1 MLMKLSSSFFF
12 PFAILNYQAC
22 GLFIDSTADR
32 LHSPHIPFLITPNPK
47 ILTYSPFP
55 ECDVYIQAFNSAM
68 TQINCAYLNSNPQ
81 LLTFLTYVLILELLE
96 PCFILPARFQYLFAM
111 NLAFD
116 P

>member
-47 ILTYSPFP
+47 TLTYSPFP

-81 LLTFLTYVLILELLE
+81 LLTFLTYVLSDSRTLGT
-96 PCFILPARFQYLFAM
+96 LFYFTCQISVS
-111 NLAFD
+111 LCYEFSF
-116 P
+116 